1 MSEHSL
7 NLYGSAILD
16 YFNGDF
22 GHSLIAVDEL
32 GRKTEVPVQLFFR
45 EFDDFPEWEKRAL
58 ELCSGNVLDI
68 GAGTGRHSLVLQE
81 RGLPVCAIDIVPQC
95 VDVMKRRG
103 VREALCADVL
113 EFDRGPFETLIGVM
127 NGLTMVK
134 TLENLPAF
142 LRGIRRLISSNGQYL
157 VDSTDL
163 RCSSDAAL
171 KVLLEKKVR
180 AGRYFGELTARLE
193 YKNRTGTLFR
203 ELFVDPE
210 TLRDVALDAGWNFEV
225 VIRQDNGR
233 YLARLTPGG
242 K

>member
-7 NLYGSAILD
+7 NLYGSALLD
-16 YFNGDF
+16 YFNGDTQ
-22 GHSLIAVDEL
+22 HSLIAIDEL
-32 GRKTEVPVQLFFR
+32 GRKTEVPVKLFFR
-45 EFDDFPEWEKRAL
+45 EFDDFPEWEKRAV
-58 ELCSGNVLDI
+58 ELCSGKVLDI

-81 RGLPVCAIDIVPQC
+81 RGLSVCAIDIIPEC

-103 VREALCADVL
+103 VRDAHCTDVL
-113 EFDRGPFETLIGVM
+113 EFNRGPFETLMSVM
-127 NGLTMVK
+127 NGLTMVE
-134 TLENLPAF
+134 TLEGLPAF
-142 LRGIRRLISSNGQYL
+142 LRGIRRLTSANGQYL

-171 KVLLEKKVR
+171 KTLLEKKIR

-210 TLRDVALDAGWNFEV
+210 TLRVVAVDAGWNCEV
-225 VIRQDNGR
+225 VMRQDNGR

>member
-1 MSEHSL
+1 MSENSS

-16 YFNGDF
+16 YFNGDI
-22 GHSLIAVDEL
+22 GHSLFAVDEL
-32 GRKTEVPVQLFFR
+32 GRKAEVPVKLFFR
-45 EFDDFPEWEKRAL
+45 EFDDFPEWEKRAV
-58 ELCSGNVLDI
+58 ELALGNVLDI
-68 GAGTGRHSLVLQE
+68 GAGAGRHSLVLQE
-81 RGLPVCAIDIVPQC
+81 RGLAVSAIDIVPEC
-95 VDVMKRRG
+95 VEVMKRRG

-113 EFDRGPFETLIGVM
+113 EFDGGPFETLMGVM
-127 NGLTMVK
+127 NGLTMVQ
-134 TLENLPAF
+134 TLERLPAF
-142 LRGIRRLISSNGQYL
+142 LRGIRRLISSHGQFL

-171 KVLLEKKVR
+171 KTLIEKKVR
-180 AGRYFGELTARLE
+180 AGSYFGELTARLE

-210 TLRDVALDAGWNFEV
+210 TLRDFALDAGWNCEV

-233 YLARLTPGG
+233 YLARLTPVV

>member
-7 NLYGSAILD
+7 NLYGSALQD
-16 YFNGDF
+16 YFNGDTQD
-22 GHSLIAVDEL
+22 SLIAVDEL
-32 GRKTEVPVQLFFR
+32 GRKTEVPVKLFFR

-81 RGLPVCAIDIVPQC
+81 RGRSVCAIDIVPQC

-103 VREALCADVL
+103 VRDAHCTDVL
-113 EFDRGPFETLIGVM
+113 EFNRGPFETLMGVM
-127 NGLTMVK
+127 NGLTMVE
-134 TLENLPAF
+134 TLEKLPAF
-142 LRGIRRLISSNGQYL
+142 LRGIRRLTSSNGQYL

-171 KVLLEKKVR
+171 QTLLEKKIR

-193 YKNRTGTLFR
+193 YKHRTGTLFR

-210 TLRDVALDAGWNFEV
+210 TLRAVAVDAGWNCEV

-242 K
+242 N

>member
-16 YFNGDF
+16 YFYGDSR
-22 GHSLIAVDEL
+22 HSLMAVDEL
-32 GRKTEVPVQLFFR
+32 GRKTEVPVKLFFR
-45 EFDDFPEWEKRAL
+45 KFDEFPEWEKRAI
-58 ELCSGNVLDI
+58 ELCSGDVLDI

-81 RGLPVCAIDIVPQC
+81 RGLPVCAIDIVPEC

-103 VREALCADVL
+103 VREAHCADVL
-113 EFDRGPFETLIGVM
+113 DFNRGPFETLMGVM
-127 NGLTMVK
+127 NGLTMVES
-134 TLENLPAF
+134 LERLPTF
-142 LRGIRRLISSNGQYL
+142 LRGIRRLTTSNGQYL

-171 KVLLEKKVR
+171 KTLLEKKIR

-210 TLRDVALDAGWNFEV
+210 TLRVVALDAGWNCEV

-242 K
+242 N

>member
-7 NLYGSAILD
+7 NLYGAAILD
-16 YFNGDF
+16 FFNGDSR
-22 GHSLIAVDEL
+22 HSLIAVDEL
-32 GRKTEVPVQLFFR
+32 DRKTEVPVKLFFR
-45 EFDDFPEWEKRAL
+45 EFDNFPEWEKRAI
-58 ELCSGNVLDI
+58 ELCTGNVLDI

-81 RGLPVCAIDIVPQC
+81 RGLPVCAIDIVPEC

-103 VREALCADVL
+103 LREAYCADVL
-113 EFDRGPFETLIGVM
+113 EFNRGPFETLIGVM

-134 TLENLPAF
+134 SLERLPAF
-142 LRGIRRLISSNGQYL
+142 LRGIRRLTSSDGQYL

-171 KVLLEKKVR
+171 KTLLEKKIR

-193 YKNRTGTLFR
+193 YKNRTGTLFQ

-210 TLRDVALDAGWNFEV
+210 TLRVAALDAGWNCEV

-233 YLARLTPGG
+233 YLARLTPGE